1 MKNLFFGL
9 VTIFAL
15 LAFAG
20 CYNNGTSNTHD
31 KSSKCGT
38 GKCGNAK

>member
-1 MKNLFFGL
+1 MKKLFLGL
-9 VTIFAL
+9 VTTLAL

-20 CYNNGTSNTHD
+20 CYDNSTSGTHD
-31 KSSKCGT
+31 KSSKCGA